1 MAVGRFFV
9 YKLFKFGLLLGIVNF
24 VSATELINIFPMES
38 YNQDVSAWIKPD
50 APDYKQSLLSAD
62 YQKQRLQEFYQHYYS
77 NADSGLSPWSRDY
90 VNSQLV
96 KSESINIIQTERLVL
111 AGFNNPIDVK
121 KTAYGENYIPY
132 KAEWFGKIGRNME
145 LDKPVELS
153 YTANKRAIAVDNLL
167 VRTLPT
173 HDPLFYSNKIAGEGY
188 PFDNLQE
195 TAIFIGMPLYIIKQ
209 SADKEWSL
217 VIASDDVGWVR
228 TSGIAMVDNK
238 FIATWQKAARKDI
251 VATVA
256 QSSLIDSSGVFR
268 GMAYNGSTFPLANK
282 SESAYEVLIPVADL
296 KRNAQI
302 VKVTLSQSDGVIMP
316 LKLTPENM
324 ARIMRNQI
332 GKQYGWGSMFFNYDC
347 SAETKALFAPFGIY
361 LPRNSGFQ
369 SLAGKTVILDNLS
382 SAERE
387 QYLLKN
393 GHKLLTLVQIPGHIL
408 LYLGNYANPNSAGH
422 ELVAMSYQN
431 IWGMKTNANDTRY
444 VIGGS
449 VFLPLLAQY
458 PEQTDL
464 MSFYDSARSK
474 FRLVYLDQFPE
485 N

>member
-1 MAVGRFFV
+1 M
-9 YKLFKFGLLLGIVNF
+9 YKLFRFGLLLGIISF

-38 YNQDVSAWIKPD
+38 YNQNVGAWLKPD
-50 APDYKQSLLSAD
+50 AADYKQALVSES
-62 YQKQRLQEFYQHYYS
+62 YQKQRMQEFYRHYYS
-77 NADSGLSPWSRDY
+77 SAESDLSPWSRNY
-90 VNSQLV
+90 VNHLLV
-96 KSESINIIQTERLVL
+96 QSETHNILQTERLML
-111 AGFNNPIDVK
+111 RGFANPINQQNI
-121 KTAYGENYIPY
+121 AYGENFLPY
-132 KAEWFGKIGRNME
+132 SAQWFTIIESNMALE
-145 LDKPVELS
+145 KPIKLS
-153 YTANKRAIAVDNLL
+153 YSSDGRAIAVDNLL

-173 HDPLFYSNKIAGEGY
+173 SDPLFYSNKIAGEGY
-188 PFDNLQE
+188 PFDSLQE
-195 TAIFIGMPLYIIKQ
+195 TAVFIGMPLYVIKQ

-228 TSGIAMVDNK
+228 TSGLAMVDDK
-238 FIATWQKAARKDI
+238 FITTWLKAARKSV
-251 VATVA
+251 VATIA
-256 QSSLIDSSGVFR
+256 QSSLIDANGIFR
-268 GMAYNGSTFPLANK
+268 GMAYNGSTFPLAKANNA
-282 SESAYEVLIPVADL
+282 AYEVLIPVADL
-296 KRNAQI
+296 KRNALI
-302 VKVTLSQSDGVIMP
+302 YRAKFSQSSAVVMP
-316 LKLTPENM
+316 LSLTPENM
-324 ARIMRNQI
+324 AMIISNQI

-347 SAETKALFAPFGIY
+347 SAEMKALFASFGIY

-408 LYLGNYANPNSAGH
+408 LYIGNYANPNSAQH
-422 ELVAMSYQN
+422 ESVAMSYQN
-431 IWGMKTNANDTRY
+431 IWGMKTSANDTRY

-449 VFLPLLAQY
+449 VLLPLLAQY

>member
-1 MAVGRFFV
+1 MNR
-9 YKLFKFGLLLGIVNF
+9 LFKFGLLLGIISF

-38 YNQDVSAWIKPD
+38 YNQDVSTWIKPD
-50 APDYKQSLLSAD
+50 AADYKQSLLSAD
-62 YQKQRLQEFYQHYYS
+62 YQKQRLQEFYRHYYS
-77 NADSGLSPWSRDY
+77 SAESDLSPWSRNY

-96 KSESINIIQTERLVL
+96 TSESINIIQTERQIL

-132 KAEWFGKIGRNME
+132 KAAWFAKIGRNME
-145 LDKPVELS
+145 LDKPIELVYS
-153 YTANKRAIAVDNLL
+153 NRKRAIAVDNLL

-173 HDPLFYSNKIAGEGY
+173 SDPLFYSNKIAGEGY

-195 TAIFIGMPLYIIKQ
+195 TSVFIGMPLYVIKQ

-228 TSGIAMVDNK
+228 TSGIAMVDDK
-238 FIATWQKAARKDI
+238 FIATWQKAARKNI
-251 VATVA
+251 VATIA
-256 QSSLIDSSGVFR
+256 QNSLIDAGGVFR

-282 SESAYEVLIPVADL
+282 NESAYGILMPVADL
-296 KRNAQI
+296 KGNAQI
-302 VKVTLSQSDGVIMP
+302 IKAKIGQSDGVVMP
-316 LKLTPENM
+316 LKLTPENI

-347 SAETKALFAPFGIY
+347 SAETKALFAPFAIY

-369 SLAGKTVILDNLS
+369 SLAGKTVVLDNLS

-408 LYLGNYANPNSAGH
+408 LYIGNYANPNSAQH
-422 ELVAMSYQN
+422 ESVAMSYQN
-431 IWGMKTNANDTRY
+431 IWGMKTSANDTRY

-449 VFLPLLAQY
+449 VLLPLLAQY
-458 PEQTDL
+458 PEQADL

>member
-1 MAVGRFFV
+1 MS
-9 YKLFKFGLLLGIVNF
+9 KLFKFGLLLGIISF

-38 YNQDVSAWIKPD
+38 YNQNVGAWLKPD
-50 APDYKQSLLSAD
+50 AADYKQALVSES
-62 YQKQRLQEFYQHYYS
+62 YQKQRMQEFYRHYYS
-77 NADSGLSPWSRDY
+77 SAESDLSPWSRNY
-90 VNSQLV
+90 VNHQLV
-96 KSESINIIQTERLVL
+96 QSESHNILQTERLML
-111 AGFNNPIDVK
+111 RGFANPINQQNIV
-121 KTAYGENYIPY
+121 YGENFLPY
-132 KAEWFGKIGRNME
+132 SAQWFTIIESNMALE
-145 LDKPVELS
+145 KPIKLS
-153 YTANKRAIAVDNLL
+153 YSSDGRAIAVDNLL

-173 HDPLFYSNKIAGEGY
+173 NDPLFYNSKIAGEGY

-195 TAIFIGMPLYIIKQ
+195 TAVFIGMPLYVIKQ

-228 TSGIAMVDNK
+228 TAGIAMVDDK
-238 FIATWQKAARKDI
+238 FITTWQKTARKNI
-251 VATVA
+251 VATIA
-256 QSSLIDSSGVFR
+256 QSSLIDANDIFR
-268 GMAYNGSTFPLANK
+268 GVAYNGSTFPLAETNN
-282 SESAYEVLIPVADL
+282 SSYEVLIPVADL
-296 KRNAQI
+296 KRNALI
-302 VKVTLSQSDGVIMP
+302 HKTKLSQSSAVVMP
-316 LKLTPENM
+316 LSLTPENI

-347 SAETKALFAPFGIY
+347 SAEMKALFAPFGIY

-408 LYLGNYANPNSAGH
+408 LYIGNYANPNSTQH

-431 IWGMKTNANDTRY
+431 IWGMKTSANDTRY

-449 VFLPLLAQY
+449 VLLPLLAQY

>member
-1 MAVGRFFV
+1 
-9 YKLFKFGLLLGIVNF
+9 
-24 VSATELINIFPMES
+24 MES

-50 APDYKQSLLSAD
+50 AADYKQSLVSAD
-62 YQKQRLQEFYQHYYS
+62 YQKLRLQEFYRHYYS
-77 NADSGLSPWSRDY
+77 SAESDLSPWSRNY

-96 KSESINIIQTERLVL
+96 QSESINIIQTERQIL

-121 KTAYGENYIPY
+121 KTAYGENYLPY
-132 KAEWFGKIGRNME
+132 KAAWFAKVGRNMG
-145 LDKPVELS
+145 LDKPIELS
-153 YTANKRAIAVDNLL
+153 YADNKRAIAVDNLL

-173 HDPLFYSNKIAGEGY
+173 SDPLFYSNKIAGEGY
-188 PFDNLQE
+188 PFDKLQE
-195 TAIFIGMPLYIIKQ
+195 TAVFIGMPLYVIKQ

-228 TSGIAMVDNK
+228 TSGIAMVDDK
-238 FIATWQKAARKDI
+238 FIATWQKAARKNI
-251 VATVA
+251 VATIA
-256 QSSLIDSSGVFR
+256 QNSLIDASGVFR
-268 GMAYNGSTFPLANK
+268 GMAYNGGTFPLVNK
-282 SESAYEVLIPVADL
+282 SESVYNILMPVADL

-302 VKVTLSQSDGVIMP
+302 IKVKIGQSDGVVMP
-316 LKLTPENM
+316 LKLTPENI

-382 SAERE
+382 STERE

-393 GHKLLTLVQIPGHIL
+393 GHKFLTLVQIPGHIL
-408 LYLGNYANPNSAGH
+408 LYIGNYANPNSAQH
-422 ELVAMSYQN
+422 ESVAMSYQN
-431 IWGMKTNANDTRY
+431 IWGMKTSANDTRY

-449 VFLPLLAQY
+449 VLLPLLAQY
-458 PEQTDL
+458 PEQADL
-464 MSFYDSARSK
+464 MSFYDSTRSK